1 MKTKP
6 IMKNLNDI
14 DNIECNLIGET
25 LTKKDLKHERD
36 TKTSVG
42 IYKIINK
49 INGKYYV
56 GSSKN
61 IIGNFGRWY
70 KHKYYLN
77 KNKHPNSHLQNSWN
91 EYGENN
97 FEWTIVE
104 LCEESDLLKIEQKYL
119 DEANLNKNLCYNKT
133 FLAGRVEW
141 TDEMKQKIS
150 KLHKGK
156 QLSKNHK
163 QILKNKRIKMIGINA
178 PNYGKKHS
186 IKTKNLF
193 SKQRKGFK
201 NPSYDETVYI
211 LENQVTKHIIKNT
224 MYNLRKKYNLNRK
237 CLSQLINGHIK
248 SYRGFICLNLK

>member
-1 MKTKP
+1 MKP
-6 IMKNLNDI
+6 MSKNLNGI
-14 DNIECNLIGET
+14 DGIECNLIGET
-25 LTKKDLKHERD
+25 STKKDLKHVRD
-36 TKTSVG
+36 IKTSVG

-61 IIGNFGRWY
+61 IDGNFGRWY

-77 KNKHPNSHLQNSWN
+77 KNKHPNSHLQNAWN
-91 EYGENN
+91 AYGENN
-97 FEWTIVE
+97 FEWTIVDF
-104 LCEESDLLKIEQKYL
+104 CEESDLLKIEQKYL
-119 DEANLNKNLCYNKT
+119 DDVKLNRNLCYNKT
-133 FLAGRVEW
+133 FLASRVEW

-156 QLSKNHK
+156 QLSENHK
-163 QILKNKRIKMIGINA
+163 QILKNKRLKMIGKNA
-178 PNYGKKHS
+178 PNYGNRHS
-186 IKTKNLF
+186 DETKNIY

-211 LENQVTKHIIKNT
+211 LENQVTKNIIKDT
-224 MYNLRKKYNLNRK
+224 MYNLRQKYNLNRK

>member
-1 MKTKP
+1 M
-6 IMKNLNDI
+6 MKNLNDI
-14 DNIECNLIGET
+14 DNIECSLIGET
-25 LTKKDLKHERD
+25 LTKKDLKREKD

-61 IIGNFGRWY
+61 IDDNFGRWY

-77 KNKHPNSHLQNSWN
+77 KNKHHNSHLQNSWN
-91 EYGENN
+91 KCGENN

-119 DEANLNKNLCYNKT
+119 DEAKLNKNLCYNKT

-150 KLHKGK
+150 KLHKNK

-163 QILKNKRIKMIGINA
+163 QILKNIRIKMIGINA

-186 IKTKNLF
+186 IETKNLF
-193 SKQRKGFK
+193 SKQRSGFK

-211 LENQVTKHIIKNT
+211 LENQVTKHIIKDT
-224 MYNLRKKYNLNRK
+224 MYNLRKNYNLNRK

-248 SYRGFICLNLK
+248 IYREFKCLNPK

>member
-1 MKTKP
+1 
-6 IMKNLNDI
+6 MKNLNDI
-14 DNIECNLIGET
+14 DNIECSLIGET
-25 LTKKDLKHERD
+25 LTKKDLKREKD

-61 IIGNFGRWY
+61 IDDNFGRWY

-77 KNKHPNSHLQNSWN
+77 KNKHHNSHLQNSWN
-91 EYGENN
+91 KCGENN

-119 DEANLNKNLCYNKT
+119 DEAKLNKNLCYNKT

-186 IKTKNLF
+186 IETKNLF
-193 SKQRKGFK
+193 SKQRSGFK

>member
-1 MKTKP
+1 MS
-6 IMKNLNDI
+6 KNLNGI
-14 DNIECNLIGET
+14 DGIECNLIGET
-25 LTKKDLKHERD
+25 STKKDLKHVRD
-36 TKTSVG
+36 IKTSVG

-61 IIGNFGRWY
+61 IDGNFGRWY

-77 KNKHPNSHLQNSWN
+77 KNKHPNSHLQNAWN
-91 EYGENN
+91 AYGENN
-97 FEWTIVE
+97 FEWTIVDF
-104 LCEESDLLKIEQKYL
+104 CEESDLLKIEQKYL
-119 DEANLNKNLCYNKT
+119 DDVKLNRNLCYNKT
-133 FLAGRVEW
+133 FLASRVEW

-156 QLSKNHK
+156 QLSENHK
-163 QILKNKRIKMIGINA
+163 QILKNKRLKMIGKNA
-178 PNYGKKHS
+178 PNYGNRHS
-186 IKTKNLF
+186 DETKNIY

-211 LENQVTKHIIKNT
+211 LENQVTKNIIKDT
-224 MYNLRKKYNLNRK
+224 MYNLRQKYNLNRK